1 MIYAWVLFIV
11 IMTCMQS
18 DFSQSI
24 GTSDSICSLY
34 LLPGSL
40 VKFSTDPDVADDE
53 CHRLLNEFMPEHIKA
68 RKITQHLF
76 IK

>member
-1 MIYAWVLFIV
+1 MH
-11 IMTCMQS
+11 S
-18 DFSQSI
+18 DFNQCIESI
-24 GTSDSICSLY
+24 LLITTVLY
-34 LLPGSL
+34 LLPGRL

-53 CHRLLNEFMPEHIKA
+53 CHRLLNEFMADHIKA